1 MAKLIYWQPL
11 REIDS
16 VCSQLNRLFDELS
29 LAGARPFVSSQETP
43 AANAPAVE
51 LQDTGTAIILRAE
64 VPGVEAKDLDVR
76 VSRQADS
83 LAGEYRQ
90 PESQTARKWRSE
102 FQYGSFRRQVELPEP
117 VRNDRLQAEFKN
129 GILTLTLPKL
139 SATRPEVVKVRV
151 AEAEAEEPIIAENSP
166 DSNPPAGESRQA
178 GAPMDAELL
187 EDVWASHPAA

>member
-16 VCSQLNRLFDELS
+16 VRSQLNRLFDELS
-29 LAGARPFVSSQETP
+29 QTGARPSACAQSAP
-43 AANAPAVE
+43 AAPAPAVE

-76 VSRQADS
+76 VSRQAVS

-90 PESQTARKWRSE
+90 PESHTGRKWRSQ
-102 FQYGSFRRQVELPEP
+102 FQYGCFRRLVALPQP
-117 VRNDRLQAEFKN
+117 VQNDRLQAEFKD

-139 SATRPEVVKVRV
+139 SAARPLVVKVRV
-151 AEAEAEEPIIAENSP
+151 AESEAGIIAENAH
-166 DSNPPAGESRQA
+166 DSNPPAKESRQA

-187 EDVWASHPAA
+187 EDVWASEPAA